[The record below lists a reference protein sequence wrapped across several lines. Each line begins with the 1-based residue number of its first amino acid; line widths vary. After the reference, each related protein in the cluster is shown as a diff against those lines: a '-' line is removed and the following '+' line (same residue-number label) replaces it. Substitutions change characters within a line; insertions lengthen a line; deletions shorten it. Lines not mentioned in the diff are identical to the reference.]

1 MTQPNLLELAKQGD
15 ASAIAS
21 VINYLLKPKGITAK
35 VILKDGCLQVMLES
49 FQVPEQESSVTF
61 IRKLIIK
68 LEAKPI
74 KSVKMYG
81 KRTGQTSVSWI
92 DYLNLTPENEET
104 KKHSSILELAKQGK
118 YEILS
123 QIWPVWFP
131 YPSSWLRAII
141 LVPIAFP
148 GTRLIVFGLVGVFIS
163 VLGKSPILLVFSVL
177 FGLLIPT
184 IFLAFIYHIF
194 WFIWQKP
201 KSANKLPKWIPTL
214 NSLWAGFY
222 GTIVMGLS
230 FMLILTMFSELAFS
244 SCNFYYQIPE
254 YLDSCA
260 GHLTGRAT
268 NGIFYSIEHNDFLS
282 QRWFMIWMFTA
293 AYLYQLEHLVIKR
306 FIPKLKVILQSF
318 QTRPKSYSIDH
329 TDLEIDRLRG
339 DTGLSQMKKGK
350 TQHLPIKSLAEYHY
364 QAPKNLKK
372 KLLIIMLISVVAI
385 GVYLLAKIPKM
396 KEKVLTSIASKV
408 MSPTPFATA
417 LTPQTDTFREAVNQ
431 AISAAKL
438 NQSAKYPDDWKIVTS
453 QWESAIALMKTVP
466 SSSPNYVVAQQ
477 KIKEYQ
483 RNLNYAEKNSVGN
496 KESDRTSKLN

>member
-15 ASAIAS
+15 AQAIAS
-21 VINYLLKPKGITAK
+21 VINYLLKPKSITAK

-49 FQVPEQESSVTF
+49 FQVPEQESSVIF

-68 LEAKPI
+68 LEATPI
-74 KSVKMYG
+74 KSVKIYG

-92 DYLNLTPENEET
+92 DYLNLILENEDA

-118 YEILS
+118 YETLS

-148 GTRLIVFGLVGVFIS
+148 GTRLIVFGLVGLFIS
-163 VLGKSPILLVFSVL
+163 VLGNSLILLIFSVL

-222 GTIVMGLS
+222 STIVMGLS
-230 FMLILTMFSELAFS
+230 FMLILTIFSELAFS
-244 SCNFYYQIPE
+244 SCNFYYEMPE
-254 YLDSCA
+254 YLNSCT

-268 NGIFYSIEHNDFLS
+268 NGIFYSIENNDFLS

-318 QTRPKSYSIDH
+318 QTRPKSYSTDH

-339 DTGLSQMKKGK
+339 NMGLSQMKKGK
-350 TQHLPIKSLAEYHY
+350 TQHLLIKSLSEYHY
-364 QAPKNLKK
+364 QTPKIFKN
-372 KLLIIMLISVVAI
+372 KLLKIMILFLVTI
-385 GVYLLAKIPKM
+385 GIYLLAKIPIM
-396 KEKVLTSIASKV
+396 KEKALTSLAYKLT
-408 MSPTPFATA
+408 SPTPFATA
-417 LTPQTDTFREAVNQ
+417 LAPKTDTFREAVNK
-431 AISAAKL
+431 AINAANL
-438 NQSAKYPDDWKIVTS
+438 TQSAKSPDEWKTVVS
-453 QWESAIALMKTVP
+453 QWEVAIALMKTVP
-466 SSSPNYVVAQQ
+466 SSSPNYIVAQQ
-477 KIKEYQ
+477 KINEYQ
-483 RNLNYAEKNSVGN
+483 KNLNYAEKNSVG
-496 KESDRTSKLN
+496 KK

>member
-15 ASAIAS
+15 AQAIAS
-21 VINYLLKPKGITAK
+21 VINYLLKPKDVTAK

-68 LEAKPI
+68 LEATPI
-74 KSVKMYG
+74 KSVKVYG
-81 KRTGQTSVSWI
+81 KRQGQTSVAWI
-92 DYLNLTPENEET
+92 AYLNLTPENEET
-104 KKHSSILELAKQGK
+104 KKHFSILELAKQEK
-118 YEILS
+118 YEKLS

-131 YPSSWLRAII
+131 YPSSWFRAII

-148 GTRLIVFGLVGVFIS
+148 GTRLIVFGLAGVFIS
-163 VLGKSPILLVFSVL
+163 VLGNSPILLIFSVL

-201 KSANKLPKWIPTL
+201 KSSNKLPKWIPTL

-222 GTIVMGLS
+222 GTVVMGLS
-230 FMLILTMFSELAFS
+230 FILILIIFSELAFS
-244 SCNFYYQIPE
+244 SCNFYYDIPK
-254 YLDSCA
+254 YLDSCT

-268 NGIFYSIEHNDFLS
+268 NGILYSIENNDFLS
-282 QRWFMIWMFTA
+282 QRWFIIWMFTA
-293 AYLYQLEHLVIKR
+293 AYLYQLEHLLIKR
-306 FIPKLKVILQSF
+306 FIPKLKLIVQSF
-318 QTRPKSYSIDH
+318 QTRYKSGSINQ

-339 DTGLSQMKKGK
+339 DMGLTQMQKGKKHLLSLSQN
-350 TQHLPIKSLAEYHY
+350 HY
-364 QAPKNLKK
+364 QASKSFNK
-372 KLLIIMLISVVAI
+372 KLLIIMLIPLLAI
-385 GVYLLAKIPKM
+385 GIYLLEKIPKM
-396 KEKVLTSIASKV
+396 KDKAPTFIASKV
-408 MSPTPFATA
+408 TLPTPFATA
-417 LTPQTDTFREAVNQ
+417 LAPQTNTFREAVNQ
-431 AISAAKL
+431 AINAANL
-438 NQSAKYPDDWKIVTS
+438 TQSAKSPDEWKIVVS
-453 QWESAIALMKTVP
+453 QWQAAIALMKTVP

-496 KESDRTSKLN
+496 K